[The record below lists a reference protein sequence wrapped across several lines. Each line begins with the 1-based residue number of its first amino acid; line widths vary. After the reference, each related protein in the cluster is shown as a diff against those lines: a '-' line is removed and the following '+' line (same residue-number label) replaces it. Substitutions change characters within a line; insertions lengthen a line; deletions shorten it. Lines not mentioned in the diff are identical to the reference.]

1 MSGANYLDPAVLAR
15 LQNMELRART
25 IVDGL
30 FSGQHKSRFR
40 GASAEFADHREYSP
54 GDETRHIN
62 WKVFARTDRLFLKQY
77 DADTNL
83 HVHLLLDASASMG
96 CGGDGLTKLQ
106 YASYLAAALAYV
118 AISQADAAGLI
129 VFDEG
134 VRSRIAPAATR
145 AHLSTLLQQLDDVR
159 AQGRT
164 NVSETL
170 HALAS
175 QIRRRG
181 IVVVLSDL
189 YGNAEL
195 TLRSL
200 AHFRHH
206 GHDVA
211 VWHIL
216 DQIELDLA
224 FRGPVLFRDVETG
237 EDLAAD
243 ADVLRDSYRAELA
256 TFMRTYQQ
264 GCRDKFI
271 DYVSV
276 DTRTP
281 VEQALTSFLQRRLS
295 AAR

>member
-1 MSGANYLDPAVLAR
+1 MARTNFLDPADLAT
-15 LQNMELRART
+15 LASMELRART

-40 GASAEFADHREYSP
+40 GVSAEFADHREYSP
-54 GDETRHIN
+54 GDETRRIN

-96 CGGDGLTKLQ
+96 CGAHGLTKLQ
-106 YASYLAAALAYV
+106 YASYLAAALAYLAV
-118 AISQADAAGLI
+118 SQGDAAGLI

-134 VRSRIAPAATR
+134 ARHRMAPATAR
-145 AHLSTLLQQLDDVR
+145 AHLAMLLQQLDGVE
-159 AQGRT
+159 AAGKT

-170 HALAS
+170 HGLAG
-175 QIRRRG
+175 QIKRRG
-181 IVVVLSDL
+181 IVVILSDL
-189 YGNAEL
+189 YGDVGL

-206 GHDVA
+206 GHDV
-211 VWHIL
+211 VVFHIL
-216 DQIELDLA
+216 DQMELD
-224 FRGPVLFRDVETG
+224 FTVHGSVLFRDVETG
-237 EDLAAD
+237 EALMAD
-243 ADVLRDSYRAELA
+243 ADVLRESYHSELA
-256 TFMRTYQQ
+256 DFMRAYQQ

-271 DYVSV
+271 DYVPA

-281 VEQALTSFLQRRLS
+281 VQQALTGFLQRRLY
-295 AAR
+295 AGR

>member
-1 MSGANYLDPAVLAR
+1 MAPTDRLDPTGLAQ
-15 LQNMELRART
+15 LESMELRART

-30 FSGQHKSRFR
+30 FSGQHRSRFR

-62 WKVFARTDRLFLKQY
+62 WKVFGRTDRLFLKQY

-96 CGGDGLTKLQ
+96 QAADGLTKLE

-118 AISQADAAGLI
+118 AVSQGDAAGLI

-134 VRSRIAPAATR
+134 VRSRVAPAAAR
-145 AHLSTLLQQLDDVR
+145 AHLGALLEQLDEVQ
-159 AQGRT
+159 ASGQT

-170 HALAS
+170 HALAA

-181 IVVVLSDL
+181 IVVILSDL
-189 YGNAEL
+189 YGDAAL

-211 VWHIL
+211 VFHVL
-216 DQIELDLA
+216 DPVELDFA
-224 FRGPVLFRDVETG
+224 FRGPVLFRDVETA
-237 EDLAAD
+237 ETLAAD
-243 ADVLRDSYRAELA
+243 ADTLRASYRAELA
-256 TFMRTYQQ
+256 AFVRTYQQ
-264 GCRDKFI
+264 GCRDKYI
-271 DYVSV
+271 DYIQV
-276 DTRTP
+276 DTRTA
-281 VEQALTSFLQRRLS
+281 VGQVLTDFLQRRLS
-295 AAR
+295 ATR